1 MNIKSWFENLGCPI
15 AETAF
20 IDETPLPSIVY
31 LDEQE
36 NSGSDNANMIIQ
48 HTVSIEYYSETI
60 DKDVEKKIE
69 GILDKKGIP
78 YTKERAWVDSE
89 RFFMTS
95 YDLDGIL
102 EKRRV

>member
-1 MNIKSWFENLGCPI
+1 MDIKSWFENLGYPI

-36 NSGSDNANMIIQ
+36 NSGPDNANMITQ
-48 HTVSIEYYSETI
+48 HTVSIEFYSEI
-60 DKDVEKKIE
+60 VDENAEKKIE
-69 GILDKKGIP
+69 GIPDEKGIP

-95 YDLDGIL
+95 YDLDEIL